1 MSSYFRKS
9 IKIAPGVHIN
19 LSKRGTG
26 ISFGVRG
33 AHVSLSPTG
42 RVTKTVSLPGTGIY
56 YRDVSTVSSRSKGIP
71 HDAVHPQVRVED
83 NLPFTPTAHQVVAV
97 EHHGFYISH
106 GVAAFFSIVAAGLVA
121 EAGRNKPLSI
131 WVPILLGVGG
141 ISLLLWLRDLV
152 HASNESAGSHE

>member
-1 MSSYFRKS
+1 MSAYFRKS

-26 ISFGVRG
+26 ISFGARG

-42 RVTKTVSLPGTGIY
+42 RITKTVSLPGSGIY
-56 YRDVSTVSSRSKGIP
+56 YRDVSTTNSRSKVDSSIAQP
-71 HDAVHPQVRVED
+71 
-83 NLPFTPTAHQVVAV
+83 LAHQVVAV

-106 GVAAFFSIVAAGLVA
+106 GVAAFFSILAAGLIA
-121 EAGRNKPLSI
+121 EAGRNKPLNI
-131 WVPILLGVGG
+131 WVPILLVVGG

-152 HASNESAGSHE
+152 YASKESAGTHE

>member
-26 ISFGVRG
+26 ISFGARG

-42 RVTKTVSLPGTGIY
+42 RVTKTVNLPGTGIY
-56 YRDVSTVSSRSKGIP
+56 YRDVSTVSSRSKDIP
-71 HDAVHPQVRVED
+71 NDAAHPQVRVED
-83 NLPFTPTAHQVVAV
+83 NLPFTPTAHKVVAV

-106 GVAAFFSIVAAGLVA
+106 GVAAFFSFVAAGLVA
-121 EAGRNKPLSI
+121 EAGRNKPLNT

-152 HASNESAGSHE
+152 YASNESADSHE